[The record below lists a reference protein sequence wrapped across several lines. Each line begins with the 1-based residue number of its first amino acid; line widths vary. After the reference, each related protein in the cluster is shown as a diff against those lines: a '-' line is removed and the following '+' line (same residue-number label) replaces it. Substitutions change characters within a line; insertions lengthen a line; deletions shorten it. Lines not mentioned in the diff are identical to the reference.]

1 MKTFEVVDMSKKP
14 MFVRFE
20 VSPEIMERAYET
32 VKLAKD
38 DGKLRKGANEA
49 TKAVERGI
57 TRLLVI
63 AVDVDP
69 PEIVAH
75 LPLLADEK
83 KISYVYVDSKI
94 KLGEA
99 AGIDV
104 PSAAIA
110 VVEAGKGKP
119 LMDEVISKVAAL
131 RLKGSAAEAPV
142 AEKPK
147 AAEEKPKKE
156 EPKAAEEKPK
166 KEEPKAAEEKP
177 KKEEAPAAKAEAV
190 SEEKPKEKPKKKA
203 AKKAAAPEKPAKE
216 EGKA

>member
-166 KEEPKAAEEKP
+166 KEE
-177 KKEEAPAAKAEAV
+177 APAAKAEAV

>member
-1 MKTFEVVDMSKKP
+1 MSKKP

-57 TRLLVI
+57 TKLLVI
-63 AVDVDP
+63 ALDVDP

-75 LPLLADEK
+75 LPLLAEEK
-83 KISYVYVDSKI
+83 KITYVYVDSKI

-131 RLKGSAAEAPV
+131 RLKGAQAEVAPAPKAEPKAEAP
-142 AEKPK
+142 
-147 AAEEKPKKE
+147 KKE
-156 EPKAAEEKPK
+156 AAEPKA
-166 KEEPKAAEEKP
+166 
-177 KKEEAPAAKAEAV
+177 EALKT
-190 SEEKPKEKPKKKA
+190 EEKPKEKPKKKST
-203 AKKAAAPEKPAKE
+203 KKAAPTEKAATE

>member
-1 MKTFEVVDMSKKP
+1 MSKKA

-20 VSPEIMERAYET
+20 VTPEIMERAYET
-32 VKLAKD
+32 VKLAKE

-57 TRLLVI
+57 AKLLVI

-75 LPLLADEK
+75 LPLLSEDK
-83 KISYVYVDSKI
+83 KITYVYVDSKK

-104 PSAAIA
+104 PTSAVA

-119 LMDEVISKVAAL
+119 LLEEVLTKVAAL
-131 RLKGSAAEAPV
+131 RLKGAPETVKEAP
-142 AEKPK
+142 K
-147 AAEEKPKKE
+147 AKE
-156 EPKAAEEKPK
+156 PP
-166 KEEPKAAEEKP
+166 
-177 KKEEAPAAKAEAV
+177 KEEAPKKVEEA
-190 SEEKPKEKPKKKA
+190 PKEKPKKE
-203 AKKAAAPEKPAKE
+203 KKAPKKVEEAPKEKPKKE
-216 EGKA
+216 KKAE

>member
-156 EPKAAEEKPK
+156 E
-166 KEEPKAAEEKP
+166 
-177 KKEEAPAAKAEAV
+177 APAAKAEAV

>member
-119 LMDEVISKVAAL
+119 LMDEVISKVAAF
-131 RLKGSAAEAPV
+131 RLKGSAAEAPA

-147 AAEEKPKKE
+147 AEEKPKKE
-156 EPKAAEEKPK
+156 EPKAEEKPKAAEKPK
-166 KEEPKAAEEKP
+166 KEETPAA
-177 KKEEAPAAKAEAV
+177 KEEAA
-190 SEEKPKEKPKKKA
+190 SEEKPKEKPKKKP

>member
-1 MKTFEVVDMSKKP
+1 MKTFEVIDMSKKP

-20 VSPEIMERAYET
+20 VTPEIMERAYET

-57 TRLLVI
+57 TKLLVI

-75 LPLLADEK
+75 LPLLAEEK
-83 KISYVYVDSKI
+83 KITYVYVDSKI

-119 LMDEVISKVAAL
+119 LMDEVISKVASL
-131 RLKGSAAEAPV
+131 RLKGTQEAAPAPKAEAP
-142 AEKPK
+142 AE
-147 AAEEKPKKE
+147 APKKAE
-156 EPKAAEEKPK
+156 PKPEPKAEAPK
-166 KEEPKAAEEKP
+166 KA
-177 KKEEAPAAKAEAV
+177 
-190 SEEKPKEKPKKKA
+190 EKPKKKA
-203 AKKAAAPEKPAKE
+203 TKKAAAPEKAAKE

>member
-1 MKTFEVVDMSKKP
+1 MSKKP

-156 EPKAAEEKPK
+156 E
-166 KEEPKAAEEKP
+166 
-177 KKEEAPAAKAEAV
+177 APAAKAEAV

>member
-1 MKTFEVVDMSKKP
+1 MKTSEVIKMSKKP

-20 VSPEIMERAYET
+20 VTPEIVERAYET
-32 VKLAKD
+32 VKLAKE

-57 TRLLVI
+57 ARLLVI
-63 AVDVDP
+63 AQDVDP

-83 KISYVYVDSKI
+83 KITYVYVDSKT

-104 PSAAIA
+104 PSAAVA

-119 LMDEVISKVAAL
+119 LMDEVISKVSAL
-131 RLKGSAAEAPV
+131 RLKGTEAKTEAVAKQAEAPKE
-142 AEKPK
+142 APK
-147 AAEEKPKKE
+147 AEVVEKAKE
-156 EPKAAEEKPK
+156 EIT
-166 KEEPKAAEEKP
+166 
-177 KKEEAPAAKAEAV
+177 AKAEE
-190 SEEKPKEKPKKKA
+190 SPKKAPKKKA
-203 AKKAAAPEKPAKE
+203 PKKADKAEAPAKTE
-216 EGKA
+216 KREA

>member
-1 MKTFEVVDMSKKP
+1 MSKKP

-57 TRLLVI
+57 TKLLVI
-63 AVDVDP
+63 ALDVDP

-75 LPLLADEK
+75 LPLLAEEK
-83 KISYVYVDSKI
+83 KITYVYVDSKI

-131 RLKGSAAEAPV
+131 RLKGTQAEAAPAPKAEAPV
-142 AEKPK
+142 EA
-147 AAEEKPKKE
+147 PKK
-156 EPKAAEEKPK
+156 A
-166 KEEPKAAEEKP
+166 
-177 KKEEAPAAKAEAV
+177 EEAPKKAEAAPKAEAPKA
-190 SEEKPKEKPKKKA
+190 EEKPKEKPKKKST
-203 AKKAAAPEKPAKE
+203 KKAAPTEKAAAE

>member
-1 MKTFEVVDMSKKP
+1 MSKKP

-57 TRLLVI
+57 TKLLVI
-63 AVDVDP
+63 ALDVDP

-75 LPLLADEK
+75 LPLLAEEK
-83 KISYVYVDSKI
+83 KITYVYVDSKI

-131 RLKGSAAEAPV
+131 RLKGTQAEAAPAPKAEAPV
-142 AEKPK
+142 EA
-147 AAEEKPKKE
+147 PKKAE
-156 EPKAAEEKPK
+156 AAPK
-166 KEEPKAAEEKP
+166 KA
-177 KKEEAPAAKAEAV
+177 EEAPKAEAPKA
-190 SEEKPKEKPKKKA
+190 EEKPKEKPKKKST
-203 AKKAAAPEKPAKE
+203 KKAAPTEKAAAE

>member
-1 MKTFEVVDMSKKP
+1 MSKKP

-166 KEEPKAAEEKP
+166 KEE
-177 KKEEAPAAKAEAV
+177 APAAKAEAV

>member
-1 MKTFEVVDMSKKP
+1 MSKKA

-20 VSPEIMERAYET
+20 VTPEIMERAYET
-32 VKLAKD
+32 VKLAKE

-57 TRLLVI
+57 AKLLVI

-75 LPLLADEK
+75 LPLLSEDK
-83 KISYVYVDSKI
+83 KITYVYVDSKK

-104 PSAAIA
+104 PTSAVA

-119 LMDEVISKVAAL
+119 LLEEVLTKVAAL
-131 RLKGSAAEAPV
+131 RLQSAPETVKEAP
-142 AEKPK
+142 K
-147 AAEEKPKKE
+147 AKEPPKE
-156 EPKAAEEKPK
+156 EPPK
-166 KEEPKAAEEKP
+166 KV
-177 KKEEAPAAKAEAV
+177 EEA
-190 SEEKPKEKPKKKA
+190 PKEKPKKE
-203 AKKAAAPEKPAKE
+203 KKAPKKVEETPKEKPKKE
-216 EGKA
+216 KKAE

>member
-1 MKTFEVVDMSKKP
+1 MSKKP

-57 TRLLVI
+57 TKLLVI
-63 AVDVDP
+63 ALDVDP

-75 LPLLADEK
+75 LPLLAEEK
-83 KISYVYVDSKI
+83 KITYVYVDSKI

-131 RLKGSAAEAPV
+131 RLKGTQAEVAP
-142 AEKPK
+142 APK
-147 AAEEKPKKE
+147 AA
-156 EPKAAEEKPK
+156 PKAEA
-166 KEEPKAAEEKP
+166 P
-177 KKEEAPAAKAEAV
+177 KKEEAAPKAEAPKA
-190 SEEKPKEKPKKKA
+190 EEKPKEKPKKKST
-203 AKKAAAPEKPAKE
+203 KKAATTEKAATE

>member
-63 AVDVDP
+63 AIDVDP

-131 RLKGSAAEAPV
+131 RLKGSAVETP
-142 AEKPK
+142 
-147 AAEEKPKKE
+147 
-156 EPKAAEEKPK
+156 
-166 KEEPKAAEEKP
+166 AAEEKP
-177 KKEEAPAAKAEAV
+177 KKEEAPAAKAEAA